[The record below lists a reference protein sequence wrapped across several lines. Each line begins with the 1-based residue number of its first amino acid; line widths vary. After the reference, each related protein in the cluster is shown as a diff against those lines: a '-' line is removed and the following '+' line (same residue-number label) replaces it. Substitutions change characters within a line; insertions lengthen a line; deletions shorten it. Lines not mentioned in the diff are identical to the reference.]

1 MSSSAYVFRL
11 LVIVF
16 SWKPIH
22 RSLYRGPIRR
32 NDRRGR
38 ELRAKML
45 ACSKEDDARRAGI
58 QSSTR
63 KRVVRVGVGDGGEG
77 VGSSNPQWTHSVTDG
92 LIMWT

>member
-1 MSSSAYVFRL
+1 MEANS
-11 LVIVF
+11 
-16 SWKPIH
+16 
-22 RSLYRGPIRR
+22 YRGPICR

-63 KRVVRVGVGDGGEG
+63 KRVVRVGVGDGGGEG
-77 VGSSNPQWTHSVTDG
+77 RFIESSVDS
-92 LIMWT
+92 